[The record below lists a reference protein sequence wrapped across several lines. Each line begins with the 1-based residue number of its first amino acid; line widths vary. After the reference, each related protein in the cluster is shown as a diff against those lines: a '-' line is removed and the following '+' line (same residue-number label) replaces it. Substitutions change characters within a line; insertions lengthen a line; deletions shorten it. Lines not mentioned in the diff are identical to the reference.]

1 MAAKRRLFES
11 SEEISSGRLSV
22 RSTDKYQHQR
32 QREQERE
39 KKVLVEQSTITI
51 SSDNDEIEN
60 APRVVATILPRN
72 SSRKEQEPP
81 RSPIYHEDR
90 ISNVLENYSRKE
102 SSVFAAS
109 PLPKGGAKRA
119 ALY

>member
-32 QREQERE
+32 QRERE

-51 SSDNDEIEN
+51 SSDNDEPEN